1 MASFR
6 QLPDSSQSFP
16 NHLTDTFKTHSRHL
30 KETFLSTSWMPSEYL
45 RGNLEALSRNFTDTL
60 RTPSRHLT
68 DNFKTPSSHL
78 TNTFQTL
85 SEHLMDTFKTTSIPL
100 KAAVN
105 KFQVTHCVVV
115 GLVGGW
121 VVYRY
126 IIMPLCGP
134 TFKKGLASIQVKL
147 SSKLGLSKA
156 MIIYRVE

>member
-30 KETFLSTSWMPSEYL
+30 KETFQTTSWMPSEYL
-45 RGNLEALSRNFTDTL
+45 QGNLEALSRNFPDPL
-60 RTPSRHLT
+60 RTPSR
-68 DNFKTPSSHL
+68 HL

-85 SEHLMDTFKTTSIPL
+85 SEHLMDTFQTTSIPL
-100 KAAVN
+100 KAAVY

-134 TFKKGLASIQVKL
+134 TCKKGLASIQVKL

-156 MIIYRVE
+156 MIICRVE

>member
-1 MASFR
+1 M
-6 QLPDSSQSFP
+6 
-16 NHLTDTFKTHSRHL
+16 TDTFKTHSRHR
-30 KETFLSTSWMPSEYL
+30 KETFLTNFPGRL
-45 RGNLEALSRNFTDTL
+45 LNTFEATWRHFPETLQTPYGHLPDTL
-60 RTPSRHLT
+60 KDT
-68 DNFKTPSSHL
+68 FQAPSSHL
-78 TNTFQTL
+78 TYTFQTL
-85 SEHLMDTFKTTSIPL
+85 SEHLMDTFQTTSIPL
-100 KAAVN
+100 KAAVY

-134 TFKKGLASIQVKL
+134 TCKKGLASIQVKL